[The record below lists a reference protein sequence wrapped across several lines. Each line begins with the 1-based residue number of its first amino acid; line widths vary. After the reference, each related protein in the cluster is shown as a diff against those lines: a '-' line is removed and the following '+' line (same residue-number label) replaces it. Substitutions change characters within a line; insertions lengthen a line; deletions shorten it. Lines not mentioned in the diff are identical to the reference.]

1 MKGWISRLAKFRNL
15 QHLASPLILNF
26 ALSHYLSEENVTP
39 AQGRERLDRMS
50 GGHSIASSHEVGG
63 FSEDR

>member
-1 MKGWISRLAKFRNL
+1 MDGFQGLRSSENRNKPAYPPSTEL
-15 QHLASPLILNF
+15 YI
-26 ALSHYLSEENVTP
+26 SHYLSEENVAP

-50 GGHSIASSHEVGG
+50 GGHSIARSHEVGG